1 MIACLSLDSRSSIK
15 SATEPPTFMSTI
27 PHKLA
32 VKKGLITKQLIKELL
47 KSLNQR
53 WNNDDNISTF
63 HILLHFL
70 TWDDERERKR
80 NKKKYKK

>member
-53 WNNDDNISTF
+53 
-63 HILLHFL
+63 
-70 TWDDERERKR
+70 
-80 NKKKYKK
+80 